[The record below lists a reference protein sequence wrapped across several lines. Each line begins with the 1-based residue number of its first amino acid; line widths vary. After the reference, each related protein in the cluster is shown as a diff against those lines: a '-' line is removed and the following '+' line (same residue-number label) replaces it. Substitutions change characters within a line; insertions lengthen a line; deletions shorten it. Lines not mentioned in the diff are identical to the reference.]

1 MHTFRRTALMLAIMA
16 LTVVSVTGCNT
27 IKEERRG
34 NELTMSLR
42 TFSKLLRWGMFED
55 ASQYLRNSDDEEIP
69 VDLDSFEGVKVTDF
83 ETISQ
88 GMSEDGLEATITSQ
102 VAYYRQDTGVLR
114 EIRYKQVWWYDPEAE
129 RWFIDGQLPD
139 FR

>member
-1 MHTFRRTALMLAIMA
+1 MQTFKRTALTLILMA
-16 LTVVSVTGCNT
+16 LTVVSVAGCNT

-55 ASQYLRNSDDEEIP
+55 ASQYLRNPDDEKIA
-69 VDLDSFEGVKVTDF
+69 VDLDRLEGVKVTDF
-83 ETISQ
+83 ETISE
-88 GMSEDGLEATITSQ
+88 GMSEDGMEATITSQ

-114 EIRYKQVWWYDPEAE
+114 EIRYRQVWWYDPEVE
-129 RWFIDGQLPD
+129 RWFLDGSLPD